1 MTRKESSLNE
11 RLAGRERVPR
21 HRETTRISAA
31 EQSSVS
37 MTVISAATGAPQK
50 RLILF
55 VDADGSR
62 GIAVIKQSFDW
73 EVLKMEGGILF
84 LIYCS
89 AIIFLSLL
97 RLTLQFLS
105 KESYYSTYK
114 RLLDLLDWFF
124 LGGAVFYSIMNWP
137 W

>member
-1 MTRKESSLNE
+1 
-11 RLAGRERVPR
+11 
-21 HRETTRISAA
+21 
-31 EQSSVS
+31 
-37 MTVISAATGAPQK
+37 
-50 RLILF
+50 
-55 VDADGSR
+55 
-62 GIAVIKQSFDW
+62 
-73 EVLKMEGGILF
+73 MEGGILF